1 MNELIRVALSTL
13 HHSLMIN
20 LFSDDERG
28 GRSVEAIDPATG
40 TPMHALGGRGE
51 NIIQRLDATQSR
63 WKRQVQEQRRNI
75 YDKHN
80 MLN

>member
-1 MNELIRVALSTL
+1 MSIFAKA
-13 HHSLMIN
+13 IN
-20 LFSDDERG
+20 LNMHLFFLKIHYSDEDRG
-28 GRSVEAIDPATG
+28 GRSVVADPSTG
-40 TPMHALGGRGE
+40 TPMHALGARGE

-63 WKRQVQEQRRNI
+63 WKIQVQEQRRNI

>member
-1 MNELIRVALSTL
+1 MLLLLNGKLILC
-13 HHSLMIN
+13 
-20 LFSDDERG
+20 SDDDRG
-28 GRSVEAIDPATG
+28 GRTAEAIDPSTG

-51 NIIQRLDATQSR
+51 NIIQRLDATQNR
-63 WKRQVQEQRRNI
+63 WKKQVQEQRRNI

>member
-1 MNELIRVALSTL
+1 
-13 HHSLMIN
+13 MIN
-20 LFSDDERG
+20 ANYWIIFWSDDDRG
-28 GRSVEAIDPATG
+28 GERTVEQGIDPSTG

>member
-1 MNELIRVALSTL
+1 MALLTL
-13 HHSLMIN
+13 HRRLMIN

-28 GRSVEAIDPATG
+28 GRTVEAIDPATG